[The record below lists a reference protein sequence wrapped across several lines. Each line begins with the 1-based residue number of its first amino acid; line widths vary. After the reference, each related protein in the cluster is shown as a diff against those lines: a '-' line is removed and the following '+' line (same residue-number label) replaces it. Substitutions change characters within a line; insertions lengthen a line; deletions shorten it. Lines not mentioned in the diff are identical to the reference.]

1 MKLCASIIIFFAVT
15 MSVYAQTVDR
25 ERLVKDFS
33 IDSTFKHGR
42 SELDL
47 IQNKFYERS
56 DSLKSAYQSNFSI
69 LDSAQSHV
77 QSKFDSLT
85 SLQRPTVKI
94 AHMLDSLNK
103 LREKT
108 LADLNE
114 KLQSI
119 KDQTTGK
126 LKALEL
132 PPELREEANKLT
144 SMVSKLDITKPNV
157 IQEYLNVSVPD
168 LGSIEAPHIPGV
180 ELGDQL
186 KDVTNIAIPS
196 VNIGDIGE
204 QVKEYQN
211 AIGELPTNLDGVT
224 KLAEQQLGD
233 IGEINNVQTELGKV
247 GELTQKAG
255 MVQDEE
261 KLKQQLIQEAQKQA
275 TDHFAGKM
283 DQVDKAMQSISK
295 HKQKFPTIASLNDI
309 PRKAPNEMKGKPLIE
324 RIVPG
329 MAFQLQKK
337 DDDLLVDFNLYFGY
351 RFTKRFTTGGGWNQ
365 RFGFN
370 TDKNKWSPE
379 NARIYGPRI
388 FSEYKLG
395 KGFSPRLEIEVMN
408 TFVPAYVKTIP
419 ADPGNREW
427 VWGAFVGMKKD
438 YTLYKK
444 VKGTAM
450 VMIRLLDPHRK
461 SPYADVIN
469 ARFGFEFPMKKRTK
483 SPDTLQ

>member
-1 MKLCASIIIFFAVT
+1 MKLCASIIICFAVT
-15 MSVYAQTVDR
+15 VSVYAQTVDR
-25 ERLVKDFS
+25 ETLVKDFS
-33 IDSTFKHGR
+33 KDSTFKHGR

-56 DSLKSAYQSNFSI
+56 DSLKSAYQNKLSR
-69 LDSAQSHV
+69 LDSNQSLL
-77 QSKFDSLT
+77 QSTLDSLT
-85 SLQRPTVKI
+85 SPQRPTVKI
-94 AHMLDSLNK
+94 RYIADSLNQ
-103 LREKT
+103 LRERT
-108 LADLNE
+108 LSDLNE

-157 IQEYLNVSVPD
+157 IQEYLNVPVPD
-168 LGSIEAPHIPGV
+168 LISIEGPNIPGV
-180 ELGDQL
+180 DLDNPL
-186 KDVTNIAIPS
+186 KDITNLDMPS

-224 KLAEQQLGD
+224 TLAEQQLRD
-233 IGEINNVQTELGKV
+233 VGEINNVQTELGKV
-247 GELTQKAG
+247 GGLTQKAG

-283 DQVDKAMQSISK
+283 DQVDKAMRSISK
-295 HKQKFPTIASLNDI
+295 HKQKFPTITSLNDI
-309 PRKAPNEMKGKPLIE
+309 PRKAPNEMKGKPLVE

-329 MAFQLQKK
+329 MAVQLQKK
-337 DDDLLVDFNLYFGY
+337 DDDLLVDFNLYCGY

-365 RFGFN
+365 RVGYN

-408 TFVPAYVKTIP
+408 TFVPAYIKTIP
-419 ADPGNREW
+419 VDPGNREW
-427 VWGAFVGMKKD
+427 VWGGFVGIKKD

-450 VMIRLLDPHRK
+450 VMIRLFDPHRK

-469 ARFGFEFPMKKRTK
+469 ARFGFEFPMKKKNRAV
-483 SPDTLQ
+483 SRN